1 MIFTEKRGNYLNY
14 LINIRHYRL
23 SKYNIERVIEM
34 NNKYSSISMVMI
46 KSPLNKVWDALIN
59 PELVKQYFFGTNL
72 VTTWEVGSPILFRGQ
87 WEGSAYED
95 KGVVL
100 SFITMESLSYSYWS
114 SFSGITDIPEL
125 YQIIKFS
132 VEEVTEGV
140 NVTIFQSN
148 VDTEERAQQSGQN
161 WKMVLQGLKELLE
174 NN

>member
-1 MIFTEKRGNYLNY
+1 
-14 LINIRHYRL
+14 
-23 SKYNIERVIEM
+23 M
-34 NNKYSSISMVMI
+34 NNKYSSTSMVMI

-87 WEGSAYED
+87 WEGATYED

-114 SFSGITDIPEL
+114 SFSGISDIAEL

-132 VEEVTEGV
+132 VEAVSEGV

-148 VDTEERAQQSGQN
+148 VDTQERAEQSGQN
-161 WKMVLQGLKELLE
+161 WKMVLNSLKELLE